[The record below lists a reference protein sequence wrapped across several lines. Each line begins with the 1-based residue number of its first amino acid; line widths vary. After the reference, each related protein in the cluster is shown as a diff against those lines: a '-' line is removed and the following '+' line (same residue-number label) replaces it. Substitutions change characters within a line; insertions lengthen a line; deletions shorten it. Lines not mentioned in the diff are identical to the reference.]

1 MTDNAPSGHDPGPD
15 ELREQARATREE
27 LAHTVEALAAKA
39 DVKAQGRQ
47 KAAETKAHARQKAAE
62 TKAHARQKAAE
73 AKHQV
78 HDTTAHALQAARDR
92 TPEPVREKAT
102 HAATAAN
109 EHRGLV
115 LAALAAAAAVVT
127 VLLCRKRGGR

>member
-1 MTDNAPSGHDPGPD
+1 MTDNAPSGQDPTPD
-15 ELREQARATREE
+15 ELREQARATRDE
-27 LAHTVEALAAKA
+27 LAHTVEALAAKT
-39 DVKAQGRQ
+39 DVKAQAQQ
-47 KAAETKAHARQKAAE
+47 KAAETRTQAQQKAA
-62 TKAHARQKAAE
+62 Q

-78 HDTTAHALQAARDR
+78 QDTTAHVLQTARDK

-115 LAALAAAAAVVT
+115 LAALAAAVVA

>member
-1 MTDNAPSGHDPGPD
+1 MTDNAPRGHDPSPD

-39 DVKAQGRQ
+39 DVKAQAQQ
-47 KAAETKAHARQKAAE
+47 KASETRAQTR
-62 TKAHARQKAAE
+62 RKAAE

-78 HDTTAHALQAARDR
+78 HDTTAHALHAVRDK

-115 LAALAAAAAVVT
+115 LAALAAAVVVT
-127 VLLCRKRGGR
+127 VLLCRKRCGR

>member
-1 MTDNAPSGHDPGPD
+1 MTDNAPSGQDPTPD
-15 ELREQARATREE
+15 ELREQARATRDE

-39 DVKAQGRQ
+39 DVKAQAQQ
-47 KAAETKAHARQKAAE
+47 KAAETRTQAQ
-62 TKAHARQKAAE
+62 QKAAE

-78 HDTTAHALQAARDR
+78 QDTTAHVLQTARDK

-115 LAALAAAAAVVT
+115 LAALAAAVVA

>member
-1 MTDNAPSGHDPGPD
+1 MTDNAPSGQDPTPD

-39 DVKAQGRQ
+39 DVKAKVQHKAAETRAQAQQ
-47 KAAETKAHARQKAAE
+47 KAAEARAQAQ
-62 TKAHARQKAAE
+62 QKAAE

-78 HDTTAHALQAARDR
+78 HDTTAHALQAARDK
-92 TPEPVREKAT
+92 TPEPVREKAA
-102 HAATAAN
+102 HAATTAN

-115 LAALAAAAAVVT
+115 LAALAAATVVT
-127 VLLCRKRGGR
+127 VLLCRKRGRR

>member
-1 MTDNAPSGHDPGPD
+1 MTDNVPSGQDPTPD

-39 DVKAQGRQ
+39 DVKAQ
-47 KAAETKAHARQKAAE
+47 ARQKAGEA
-62 TKAHARQKAAE
+62 KVQARQKGTE
-73 AKHQV
+73 VKHQV
-78 HDTTAHALQAARDR
+78 HDTTAHALQAARVK

-102 HAATAAN
+102 HAAAAAN

-115 LAALAAAAAVVT
+115 LAALAAVTVVCVVT
-127 VLLCRKRGGR
+127 VLLGRKRSER